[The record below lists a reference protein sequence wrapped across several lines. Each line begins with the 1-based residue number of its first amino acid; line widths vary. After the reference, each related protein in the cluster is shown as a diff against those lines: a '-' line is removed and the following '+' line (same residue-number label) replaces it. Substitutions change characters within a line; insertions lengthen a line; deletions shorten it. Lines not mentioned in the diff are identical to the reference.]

1 MKRLPV
7 GISTFSEII
16 EENFIYVDKTQ
27 AIYEMVNTG
36 KTYFLSRPRRF
47 GKSLLVSTLE
57 ELFKGNKELFK
68 GLYIYNKW
76 DWTKSYTV
84 VKINLG
90 KGNYKIPGVLEDT
103 LDETINRI
111 AREFTVK
118 IYSKTLAGKFTDL
131 IIEIYKKTGKKIVV
145 LIDEYDF
152 PIIDS
157 IKNIEIAEKNR
168 DTLSGFYQVLK
179 ASDEYLRFIFLT
191 GVTKF
196 SKTSIFSGLNNLDD
210 ITFNKDFSCICGY
223 TQEELED
230 NFKDYLIK
238 LQDELSYTNEEALEK
253 IKHWYDG
260 YSWDGKNKVYNP
272 FSVLKLFKNNEFTD
286 YWFETGTPE
295 FLIDVLKNSKDYTE
309 VLEPITVK
317 QSRFKTF
324 SYENIDP
331 ITVFF
336 QTGYLTIAK
345 KMIFNDIIHYKLEFP
360 NFEVESSLLDHL
372 LDLNLKE
379 EKTAERKE
387 KIISFIKNEDNNS
400 FQKEMK
406 GFLARI

>member
-1 MKRLPV
+1 ML
-7 GISTFSEII
+7 
-16 EENFIYVDKTQ
+16 
-27 AIYEMVNTG
+27 
-36 KTYFLSRPRRF
+36 
-47 GKSLLVSTLE
+47 
-57 ELFKGNKELFK
+57 
-68 GLYIYNKW
+68 
-76 DWTKSYTV
+76 
-84 VKINLG
+84 
-90 KGNYKIPGVLEDT
+90 NY
-103 LDETINRI
+103 
-111 AREFTVK
+111 
-118 IYSKTLAGKFTDL
+118 
-131 IIEIYKKTGKKIVV
+131 
-145 LIDEYDF
+145 
-152 PIIDS
+152 
-157 IKNIEIAEKNR
+157 
-168 DTLSGFYQVLK
+168 
-179 ASDEYLRFIFLT
+179 
-191 GVTKF
+191 
-196 SKTSIFSGLNNLDD
+196 
-210 ITFNKDFSCICGY
+210 ICGY

-230 NFKDYLIK
+230 NFKNYLTK
-238 LQDELSYTNEEALEK
+238 LQEELSHTNEETLEK

-272 FSVLKLFKNNEFTD
+272 FSVLKLFKNKEFTD

-324 SYENIDP
+324 SYDNLDP

-345 KMIFNDIIHYKLEFP
+345 KIIINDIIHYKLEFP

-379 EKTAERKE
+379 EKTAKRKE

-406 GFLARI
+406 GFLARIPSRIHLEHEFYYQSIFLAWLNALGFKAQGESPTNIGFTDMVLKNESSVVIAEFKFSKIKQNTDIPIKSFDKMLKEAIDQIKDKKYYEKYPDKKIIAIGIAFAGKQLQSQIKTIEK